1 MADYCKEE
9 EQPPQAPAPAP
20 LPWLGSSVD
29 PPNLGQSKFR
39 SLKSF

>member
-9 EQPPQAPAPAP
+9 EQPPQAPAP
-20 LPWLGSSVD
+20 LPWVGSSVD